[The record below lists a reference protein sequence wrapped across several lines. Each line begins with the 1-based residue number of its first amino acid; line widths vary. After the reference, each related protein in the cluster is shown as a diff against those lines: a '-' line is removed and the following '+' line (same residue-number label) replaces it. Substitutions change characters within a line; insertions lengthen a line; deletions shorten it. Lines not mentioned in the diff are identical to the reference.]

1 MASPPR
7 VEATLHHGFRA
18 PGERPGR
25 AISGRKMI
33 FDRVP
38 PDRLLVDACVPLGRH
53 LPRAATEWPT
63 HAAEA
68 VKGKVWDS
76 DSWCIQAHTFD
87 ASAARCEPCEKR
99 GQVLH
104 SYVAYRTELRRA

>member
-1 MASPPR
+1 
-7 VEATLHHGFRA
+7 
-18 PGERPGR
+18 
-25 AISGRKMI
+25 MI

-68 VKGKVWDS
+68 VKRKSVGFRRLVY
-76 DSWCIQAHTFD
+76 QPAHIGQPKLTAPGAKGYPRPTFAQID
-87 ASAARCEPCEKR
+87 ERPNGRLLA
-99 GQVLH
+99 
-104 SYVAYRTELRRA
+104 